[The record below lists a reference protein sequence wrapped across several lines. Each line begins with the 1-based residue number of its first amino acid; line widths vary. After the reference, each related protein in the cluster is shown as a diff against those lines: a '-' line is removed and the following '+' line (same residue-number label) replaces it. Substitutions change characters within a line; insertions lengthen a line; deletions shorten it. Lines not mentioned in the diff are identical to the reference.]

1 MGTTM
6 RRVGLVAAVVAAGL
20 IGAPTASAQT
30 APVLEGGKTSPVFG
44 FTDAIR
50 ERVFIESPY
59 DSDKNGVKDI
69 IAIDIKRPKATST
82 GLKAPVIM
90 DPSPYYS
97 TLGRGNESQLKR
109 DYDGDGLLDLWPL
122 FYDNYFVP
130 RGYAVILMDMIG
142 TNNSTGCPTVHD
154 ESDNLSGK
162 VVIDWLNGRTKGVDK
177 NGVEVKADWHN
188 GKSGLIGKSYDGTLA
203 NAVAASGV
211 DGLTTI
217 VPISAIASYYDYTR
231 TNGVIQ
237 RGNHYLASLAN
248 TVTNPERRDY
258 CLPVRNELNANDG
271 GAHG

>member
-1 MGTTM
+1 MIDTT
-6 RRVGLVAAVVAAGL
+6 
-20 IGAPTASAQT
+20 
-30 APVLEGGKTSPVFG
+30 GGKTQPVFG
-44 FTDAIR
+44 YADAIR

-69 IAIDIKRPKATST
+69 IAIDIKRPKATNE

-154 ESDNLSGK
+154 VSDNLSAK
-162 VVIDWLNGRTKGVDK
+162 VVIDWLNGRVAGRRQERQRGRRD
-177 NGVEVKADWHN
+177 
-188 GKSGLIGKSYDGTLA
+188 LA
-203 NAVAASGV
+203 QRQDRPDRQVLRRHAGQRGRGVAASR
-211 DGLTTI
+211 
-217 VPISAIASYYDYTR
+217 A
-231 TNGVIQ
+231 
-237 RGNHYLASLAN
+237 
-248 TVTNPERRDY
+248 
-258 CLPVRNELNANDG
+258 
-271 GAHG
+271 